1 MNKETFYEELK
12 KINITLTNEQKENL
26 EKYADLLIE
35 YNKHTNITAIKDKE
49 GIYLK
54 HFYDSLTLIKIT
66 DLNEPLTLLDV
77 GSGGGFPGIVL
88 KIVFPNLDITL
99 LDSNNKKSEFQK
111 FIIENLELKG
121 IKVVCDRAE
130 NYYKTGEKYD
140 IVVARAVSSLN
151 ILSELTIPFVK
162 LKGEFIAM
170 KADAQNEIEMSK
182 NGIKTL
188 GGKIK
193 DIVKFNLP
201 IENSQRTLIKVEK
214 VSETP
219 NIYPRSYDKIIKK
232 PLK

>member
-1 MNKETFYEELK
+1 MNKETFYEELQ

-26 EKYADLLIE
+26 EKFANLLIE

-49 GIYLK
+49 CIYLK

-66 DLNEPLTLLDV
+66 DLNEHLALLDI

-88 KIVFPNLDITL
+88 KIVFPDLDITL

-111 FIIENLELKG
+111 FIIQNLDLKG

-188 GGKIK
+188 GGEIK

-219 NIYPRSYDKIIKK
+219 NLYPRSYDKIIKK

>member
-1 MNKETFYEELK
+1 MNKETFYEELQ

-26 EKYADLLIE
+26 EKFADLLIE

-66 DLNEPLTLLDV
+66 DLNEPLILLDV

-111 FIIENLELKG
+111 FIIQNLELKG

-130 NYYKTGEKYD
+130 NYCKTGEKYD

-170 KADAQNEIEMSK
+170 KADAKNEIEMSK

-188 GGKIK
+188 GGEIK
-193 DIVKFNLP
+193 DIVKFKLP

-214 VSETP
+214 VSEPP
-219 NIYPRSYDKIIKK
+219 NLYPRSYDKIIKK

>member
-1 MNKETFYEELK
+1 MNKETFYEELQ
-12 KINITLTNEQKENL
+12 KINIALTDEQKENL
-26 EKYADLLIE
+26 EKFANLLIE

-111 FIIENLELKG
+111 FIIQNLELKG

-162 LKGEFIAM
+162 IKGEFIAM

-188 GGKIK
+188 GGEIK
-193 DIVKFNLP
+193 EIVEFNLP

-219 NIYPRSYDKIIKK
+219 NLYPRSYDKIIKK

>member
-26 EKYADLLIE
+26 EKFANLLIE

-130 NYYKTGEKYD
+130 NYYKTGKKYD

>member
-1 MNKETFYEELK
+1 MNKETFYEELQ
-12 KINITLTNEQKENL
+12 KINITLTNEQKENI

-99 LDSNNKKSEFQK
+99 LDSNNKKSKFQK

-130 NYYKTGEKYD
+130 NYYKAGEKYD

-162 LKGEFIAM
+162 QNGEFIAM
-170 KADAQNEIEMSK
+170 KADAKNEIEMSK

-188 GGKIK
+188 GGEIK
-193 DIVKFNLP
+193 DIVEFNLP

-219 NIYPRSYDKIIKK
+219 NFYPRSYDKIIKK

>member
-26 EKYADLLIE
+26 EKFANLLIE

-66 DLNEPLTLLDV
+66 DLNEHLALLDI

-88 KIVFPNLDITL
+88 KIVFPDLDITL

-111 FIIENLELKG
+111 FIIQNLELKG

>member
-1 MNKETFYEELK
+1 MNKETFYEELQ
-12 KINITLTNEQKENL
+12 KINITLTNEQKENI

>member
-1 MNKETFYEELK
+1 MNKETFYEELQ

-26 EKYADLLIE
+26 EKFADLLIE

-66 DLNEPLTLLDV
+66 DLNEHLALLDI

-88 KIVFPNLDITL
+88 KIVFPDLDITL

-111 FIIENLELKG
+111 FIIQNLDLKE

-130 NYYKTGEKYD
+130 NYYKKGAKYD

-151 ILSELTIPFVK
+151 ILIYSPSSASWFSPLIS
-162 LKGEFIAM
+162 
-170 KADAQNEIEMSK
+170 SK
-182 NGIKTL
+182 
-188 GGKIK
+188 
-193 DIVKFNLP
+193 
-201 IENSQRTLIKVEK
+201 
-214 VSETP
+214 
-219 NIYPRSYDKIIKK
+219 
-232 PLK
+232 

>member
-26 EKYADLLIE
+26 EKFANLLIE

-130 NYYKTGEKYD
+130 NYYKAGEKYD

-214 VSETP
+214 VNETP
-219 NIYPRSYDKIIKK
+219 NHYPRSYDKIIKK